1 MRNPSSAFVSQ
12 LAGILSSAPMWHQS
26 GRAPLRRGL
35 LPPIEPLRTPAL
47 LGWGWRR
54 LGRRRPPTR
63 PTCAH
68 PPYLHRCRNQV
79 GRGKNEAQFG
89 KHGKPC
95 RRDTRLAERMAASR
109 MSGQGKQV
117 VTRRHHS
124 HGVDRTSGR
133 AWKLGPPSFRRAR
146 QISSIRARRPSRA
159 ALGCSPP
166 GCRPPLKKNWSLPR
180 PRPFNALV

>member
-68 PPYLHRCRNQV
+68 PPCLHRCRNQV

-117 VTRRHHS
+117 ATRRHHS
-124 HGVDRTSGR
+124 HRVDRTSGSAVVTNR
-133 AWKLGPPSFRRAR
+133 GWDTNAILGHVDPHSVTESACAGSHTQVFPTSLCGWYFL
-146 QISSIRARRPSRA
+146 SS
-159 ALGCSPP
+159 G
-166 GCRPPLKKNWSLPR
+166 
-180 PRPFNALV
+180 V